1 MDLSN
6 LTPPEGANQDA
17 ERVGRGEGSGRGKT
31 CGRGHKGQKAR
42 SGGNVHPR
50 FEGGQMPI
58 YRRLPKYGFNNKNR
72 DRGAIINVGFL
83 DEAFEDGDVVDV
95 ETLRE
100 RDYVSGQFDFVKIL
114 GDGDL
119 ETELTVRV
127 DRFSESAR
135 EQIEHA
141 GGTAE
146 VI

>member
-6 LTPPEGANQDA
+6 LTPPDGANQDA
-17 ERVGRGEGSGRGKT
+17 ERAGRGEGSGNGKT

-72 DRGAIINVGFL
+72 DRVAIVNVGRL
-83 DEAFEDGDVVDV
+83 DEAFDDGDVVDI
-95 ETLRE
+95 ETLEARHF
-100 RDYVSGQFDFVKIL
+100 VSGQYDAVKIL
-114 GDGDL
+114 GDGEL
-119 ETELTVRV
+119 QTELTVRV
-127 DRFSESAR
+127 DRFSDSAR
-135 EQIEHA
+135 EKIENA